1 MIRRLLV
8 GLGGTPFTEVAIQR
22 AVELACAHGAHVT
35 GVTVV
40 DEKELLKI
48 GPVPAGG
55 SVYAQR
61 MRDQRLEVSRERVD
75 ASVDRFEEICT
86 RFEAACTRQG
96 ISHSVEREAGD
107 PFALMISHARYHDLT
122 IFGLRSLFDYGLTPE
137 PNDALVRL
145 VAGGVRP
152 IVAVSPIYREVRKA
166 LIAYNGSMESAKAM
180 RRFVQMRLWPEVDL
194 EIVHFSNSAS
204 EAKPLLSAAADYCRA
219 HGYRADTVWIDADAR
234 TETLA
239 YAKRS
244 EADIVVMGNSVRSL
258 LMRKLIG
265 DTVLHTIQNADRP
278 LFLSQ

>member
-1 MIRRLLV
+1 
-8 GLGGTPFTEVAIQR
+8 
-22 AVELACAHGAHVT
+22 
-35 GVTVV
+35 V

-55 SVYAQR
+55 SAYAQR
-61 MRDQRLEVSRERVD
+61 MREQRLEVSRERVD
-75 ASVDRFEEICT
+75 AAVDRFEEICT

-152 IVAVSPIYREVRKA
+152 IMAVSPFYREVHKA
-166 LIAYNGSMESAKAM
+166 LIAYSGSMESAKAM
-180 RRFVQMRLWPEVDL
+180 RRFVQMRLWPEVEV

-204 EAKPLLSAAADYCRA
+204 AAKPLLSEAASYCRA
-219 HGYRADTVWIDADAR
+219 HGYRAETVRIDADAR

-239 YAKRS
+239 YAQRT